1 LVTLSAAVLAG
12 RRRPS
17 PAEERRFFEKLRM
30 PNGTWKTTYPHRLDD
45 LNAALLS
52 HLPRDRRLDAMD
64 VGISS
69 GVSTLEWVEQL
80 QDAGVDCRIVAG
92 DLGTRARLAS
102 WGDSVAIVFDGS
114 GRRPLLLEV
123 GGLAVPVFSARR
135 SVRLVRSLLEPALR
149 PVGRRA
155 RRLWLV
161 VPGLRERPEVELV
174 EDDVTVPG
182 HLEGAFDVVRAAN
195 LVQRS
200 YFDDATLR
208 LILANLRS
216 RLRPG
221 GLLALCQS
229 IDDGNHATIFR
240 LDGDHFSAIASLGDG
255 VGVGDLVLSL

>member
-1 LVTLSAAVLAG
+1 
-12 RRRPS
+12 
-17 PAEERRFFEKLRM
+17 M

-45 LNAALLS
+45 LNAALLTA
-52 HLPRDRRLDAMD
+52 LPRGQRLSAMD

-69 GVSTLEWVEQL
+69 GVSTLEWIEQL
-80 QDAGVDCRIVAG
+80 QDAGIDCRMVAG
-92 DLGTRARLAS
+92 DLGMRARLAN
-102 WGDSVAIVFDGS
+102 WGNSVAVVFDGS
-114 GRRPLLLEV
+114 GRRPLLLEI
-123 GGLAVPVFSARR
+123 GGVAVPVFSERR
-135 SVRLVRSLLEPALR
+135 SVGLVRPLLGWALR
-149 PVGRRA
+149 VVGRRA
-155 RRLWLV
+155 RPVSMV
-161 VPGLRERPEVELV
+161 VPGLRDRSEVELV

-182 HLEGAFDVVRAAN
+182 HLKGAFDVVRAAN

-240 LDGDHFSAIASLGDG
+240 LDGDHFTAIASLGDG
-255 VGVGDLVLSL
+255 VGVSDLVLSL